1 MQPKISK
8 RKRERA
14 MMTAKQRKSTLF
26 HYRIVITVPPW
37 GVLPVAGA
45 VGIALLARPMFVTN
59 VISIVLVMVG
69 LILVIKARAIV
80 KALRHD
86 VHEVLHN
93 IGNDDAPP
101 DDFPVEDGEE
111 IIRLKRINN
120 TNGNSRVSGH

>member
-1 MQPKISK
+1 MQPKINK
-8 RKRERA
+8 RKKERA
-14 MMTAKQRKSTLF
+14 LMTTKQRKATLF
-26 HYRIVITVPPW
+26 RYRIVITVPPW
-37 GVLPVAGA
+37 GVLPVASA

-59 VISIVLVMVG
+59 VISIVLVILG
-69 LILVIKARAIV
+69 LILVIKASAIV

-93 IGNDDAPP
+93 IGNEDAPA

-120 TNGNSRVSGH
+120 SNGNARVSGN